1 MGMDTEFELEWHKS
15 KDKELTLF
23 FIDKFNVWDFST
35 LFFFPTCQASY
46 RG

>member
-23 FIDKFNVWDFST
+23 FIDKFSRAAVVGSFYYN
-35 LFFFPTCQASY
+35 
-46 RG
+46 